1 MPRCIATLSKSDIL
15 GFSSRQVFD
24 IPKSPPF
31 CITKHPTYSCQYKGC
46 GAKVR
51 AAFPDG
57 VNEPV
62 QYGNEITSLVS
73 YLQTMQCLPGHRA
86 AMLLSKWRCVKL
98 SSGTVTSLTARKAKK
113 FREAHIRLH
122 DILSSGQVSVKHLD
136 EPGFRVAGRLEWLHI
151 LCSRLL
157 SHLRLGERR
166 GDIPRDL
173 EGTVIHDCLSSY
185 FTLENVRHG
194 TGVCNAQHLIRELNA
209 AYDIDGEPWA
219 VEIKA
224 ILYDERDLAKPLAV
238 HVKTQSTLLLSRKS
252 YDDMRLV
259 DRKTSCITKVYRLSR
274 FHQIK
279 KQGKK
284 TQSAQ

>member
-1 MPRCIATLSKSDIL
+1 
-15 GFSSRQVFD
+15 
-24 IPKSPPF
+24 
-31 CITKHPTYSCQYKGC
+31 
-46 GAKVR
+46 
-51 AAFPDG
+51 
-57 VNEPV
+57 
-62 QYGNEITSLVS
+62 
-73 YLQTMQCLPGHRA
+73 MQCLPGHRA

-284 TQSAQ
+284 RRAHNNALRFPKNKRYGLLIFHDLSVNLLPKLVQTRAMTGWQYRLFYIGPNRSVTHARLPNFVCGLNAKNVP